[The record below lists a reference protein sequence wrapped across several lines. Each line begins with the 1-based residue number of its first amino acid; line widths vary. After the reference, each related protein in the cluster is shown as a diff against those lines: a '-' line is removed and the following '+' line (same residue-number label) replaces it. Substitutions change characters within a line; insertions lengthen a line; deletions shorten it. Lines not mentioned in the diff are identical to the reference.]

1 MGCRR
6 RDGWSKIW
14 KLSFLLIWTEKKKK
28 KKQSGD
34 IFLSSNCRQS
44 AKNFGGKKTLGSD
57 FEDRLR
63 QRWRPKH
70 LTRASCHRTL
80 LIGWRRLCDEIFSK
94 EFALL
99 RYFTLKLKA
108 QIRVV
113 GIDKSK
119 KYLGLNLCPPGKVQ
133 SLQPVCRHHISK
145 IKIMMPDKSWS
156 CGYGGPLQTNKTRL

>member
-1 MGCRR
+1 MKLAFEPRCHCNFQNVTDSLVLERIRSSVGCRR
-6 RDGWSKIW
+6 RDGGSQIW

-28 KKQSGD
+28 KQSGA

-44 AKNFGGKKTLGSD
+44 AKIFGGKKTLGSD

-70 LTRASCHRTL
+70 LTRASSHRTL

-99 RYFTLKLKA
+99 RKFTLKLKA

-113 GIDKSK
+113 GIDMGKQ
-119 KYLGLNLCPPGKVQ
+119 YLGANQLVVITFQKLK
-133 SLQPVCRHHISK
+133 
-145 IKIMMPDKSWS
+145 
-156 CGYGGPLQTNKTRL
+156 